1 MTTTVHAATTVVP
14 VVSPPI
20 ADGAVAVTDG
30 TIAIVGRRADVVA
43 AHPAAEVVTWD
54 GVLTPGLVNAHTHL
68 QYTSFDAVGAAP
80 FPAYVHWAERF
91 VREYSARAEEDW
103 RATALGGVAA
113 GLRAGTTC
121 FADVVTDAPAMDAL
135 VASDVAGVAYFEIIG
150 VGEER
155 WTASVEEQVRDV
167 LTSAPRSTHAR
178 VGLSP
183 HAPYSV
189 SERVIRASC
198 ALARR
203 LGLRIHTHLAEIDSE
218 EELYRSGSG
227 AWADRVR
234 SRVSRPWPL
243 LDDGGS
249 GLGTVEYAERCD
261 LLGPDSHVAH
271 GVYLDPAGRRRLA
284 ETGTVVALCPRS
296 NVTVGIDP
304 PPVAAY
310 LREGVPFAVGTDSLG
325 SNRSLDLMD
334 DVAALRALAVDAGY
348 VEVDLDRRLLAAATV
363 VGARSMGLDEIV
375 GSLAPGRRADLAI
388 FAVDPD
394 PGVVERAL
402 VATGAGRCVAV
413 LTAGRRRHDVT

>member
-1 MTTTVHAATTVVP
+1 MTTTVHVATTVVP

-30 TIAIVGRRADVVA
+30 MIATVGRRSDVLA
-43 AHPAAEVVTWD
+43 GHPGAEVVTWD

-68 QYTSFDAVGAAP
+68 QYTSFDAVGAER
-80 FPAYVHWAERF
+80 FTAYVQWAEQF
-91 VREYSARAEEDW
+91 VREYTARAGEDW

-121 FADVVTDAPAMDAL
+121 FADVVTDVEAMDAL
-135 VASDVAGVAYFEIIG
+135 VAADVAGVAYYEIIG

-155 WTASVEEQVRDV
+155 WAASVEDRVRDV
-167 LTSAPRSTHAR
+167 LTTAPRSAHAR

-189 SERVIRASC
+189 SAQVIRDSC

-227 AWADRVR
+227 PWADRVR
-234 SRVSRPWPL
+234 SRVTRPWPL

-271 GVYLDPAGRRRLA
+271 GVYLDPLGRRRLA
-284 ETGTVVALCPRS
+284 ETGTIVALCPRS
-296 NVTVGIDP
+296 NATVGIAP

-310 LREGVPFAVGTDSLG
+310 LRERVPFAVGTDSLG
-325 SNRSLDLMD
+325 SNRSLDLLE
-334 DVAALRALAVDAGY
+334 DVAALRGLALDGGY
-348 VEVDLDRRLLAAATV
+348 AEADLDRRLLAAATV
-363 VGARSMGLDEIV
+363 VGARSMGLDDLV
-375 GSLAPGRRADLAI
+375 GALVPDRRADLAI
-388 FAVDPD
+388 FAIEPD
-394 PGVVERAL
+394 PRVVERAL
-402 VATGAGRCVAV
+402 VESGAGRCVAV